1 MDFISLGYGLFLLIG
16 VCIYY
21 IIPKNKQWIW
31 LLILG
36 MFFYACASVKLSFF
50 ICMSILTSYAYGR
63 FAGWMRRKDFSQ
75 KKRKLLNR
83 AALGIVLGGNFMVM
97 LFLKLAASPQ
107 AAGKGLSIQRFAFLL
122 PIGISFYTLQIAAYC
137 IDVSKGRTE
146 PQRNL
151 FKYALFV
158 SFFPQIL
165 QGPIPRYNRLAPQL
179 FAGHGFSYRNITFGL
194 QLILWGFFQKL
205 VVADRANIVVNRIF
219 GEYGQFYGFV
229 ILIGG
234 ILYSIQLYAD
244 FSGCVCIAMG
254 SAELFGIRL
263 EDNFDHPYFA
273 DSITDFWHRWHLS
286 LSGWLKDYV
295 YIPLGGNRLGRARKY
310 FNIIITFLVS
320 GIWHG
325 IGLHYIVWGLMHGFY
340 QVIGSLL
347 QPVRDFFVRLLRI
360 DRDSFAHRLYK
371 RLATFFLVMLA
382 WIVFRADS
390 MSQAFGMLG
399 HLFSSFN
406 PWVFVNG
413 DLELLGISGAE
424 LRLLAFSIFVMW
436 TVSMLQLHFKK
447 EGKSLRAVFRE
458 QHLIF
463 RWSILFAA
471 IFAVLIFGV
480 YGPGYDAAQFIY
492 GGF

>member
-1 MDFISLGYGLFLLIG
+1 MDFISLGFGLFLLIG

-21 IIPKNKQWIW
+21 IIPKNRQWIW
-31 LLILG
+31 LLVLG
-36 MFFYACASVKLSFF
+36 MFFYACASVKLCFF
-50 ICMSILTSYAYGR
+50 ICMSILTSYAYGI
-63 FAGWMRRKDFSQ
+63 FAGWLKKKDFS
-75 KKRKLLNR
+75 KKRQKLLNR
-83 AALGIVLGGNFMVM
+83 GALFFVLGGNFVVM
-97 LFLKLAASPQ
+97 FFLKTAASGTGF
-107 AAGKGLSIQRFAFLL
+107 AAKFSLDRFAFLV

-137 IDVSKGRTE
+137 IDVYKARVE

-165 QGPIPRYNRLAPQL
+165 QGPIPRYKQLAPQL
-179 FAGHGFSYRNITFGL
+179 YAGHGFSYRNITFGL

-205 VVADRANIVVNRIF
+205 VIADRANIVVNRIF

-254 SAELFGIRL
+254 SAQLFGIQL
-263 EDNFDHPYFA
+263 ENNFDHPYFA

-286 LSGWLKDYV
+286 LSLWLKDYV
-295 YIPLGGNRLGRARKY
+295 YIPLGGNRRGKARKY
-310 FNIIITFLVS
+310 VNLLITFLVS

-325 IGLHYIVWGLMHGFY
+325 IGLHYVLWGLMHGLY
-340 QVIGSLL
+340 QIIGSLL
-347 QPVRDFFVRLLRI
+347 VPVRDFFVKLFKI
-360 DRDSFAHRLYK
+360 DRGSFSHRLFK
-371 RLATFFLVMLA
+371 QMVTFCLVMSA

-390 MSQAFGMLG
+390 VSQAAGMF
-399 HLFSSFN
+399 HNLFSSFN

-413 DLELLGISGAE
+413 DLYLLGISGME
-424 LRLLAFSIFVMW
+424 FRLLVFGIFVMW
-436 TVSMLQLHFKK
+436 CVSMLQVHFKK
-447 EGKSLRAVFRE
+447 EAKSLREVLFG

-463 RWSILFAA
+463 RWIIIFAA
-471 IFAVLIFGV
+471 VFAVLVFGI